1 MKSIKVKWDPTYSH
15 ENDLMYKFFIDKGN
29 LKATAQMLFDSKRM
43 VDAVDVGAVEA
54 ALIKRLKYVFSD
66 SGEEFNMTNCP
77 CIFGPVYC
85 MPFNKPNGPYTDIVL
100 NLTIRPSDEIIPKWT
115 FEPL

>member
-1 MKSIKVKWDPTYSH
+1 MYS
-15 ENDLMYKFFIDKGN
+15 FFIDKGN
-29 LKATAQMLFDSKRM
+29 LKATAQLLFDSKRM
-43 VDAVDVGAVEA
+43 VDAIDVDAVEA
-54 ALIKRLKYVFSD
+54 ALVKRLKYEFSD
-66 SGEEFNMTNCP
+66 SGEGFNMTICP

-85 MPFNKPNGPYTDIVL
+85 MPFSKPNGPFTDIVL

>member
-1 MKSIKVKWDPTYSH
+1 MRSIEVKWDPTYNY
-15 ENDLMYKFFIDKGN
+15 EIDLMYKFFVDKSN

-43 VDAVDVGAVEA
+43 LDAADVGAVEA
-54 ALIKRLKYVFSD
+54 ALIKRLKHEFSD
-66 SGEEFNMTNCP
+66 TGADFNMAICP

-85 MPFNKPNGPYTDIVL
+85 MPFTKPNGPSTDIVL